1 MVFIVFV
8 IFSGRA
14 AAEKEGVI
22 KGTVAGDGLY
32 RFCNLSG
39 RTAAE
44 KDKEGISKGIVAG
57 DGFVIPSYLGLKIGY
72 FFILVENWR
81 L

>member
-22 KGTVAGDGLY
+22 KETVAGDGLY
-32 RFCNLSG
+32 RFVIFSG
-39 RTAAE
+39 RAAAE
-44 KDKEGISKGIVAG
+44 
-57 DGFVIPSYLGLKIGY
+57 
-72 FFILVENWR
+72 R
-81 L
+81 

>member
-22 KGTVAGDGLY
+22 KGTVAGDGGLY
-32 RFCNLSG
+32 RICDLFG
-39 RTAAE
+39 
-44 KDKEGISKGIVAG
+44 
-57 DGFVIPSYLGLKIGY
+57 
-72 FFILVENWR
+72 
-81 L
+81 